1 MLCGSIVKR
10 STGGDEFV
18 LGSGWWEIAIGSKAS
33 IEASVGGD
41 YAKEEY
47 EECWLGIMVFS
58 FRRMTSSLESMEALV
73 AAKRS

>member
-41 YAKEEY
+41 YAKDSTRRSM
-47 EECWLGIMVFS
+47 GI
-58 FRRMTSSLESMEALV
+58 ALQGV
-73 AAKRS
+73 S

>member
-1 MLCGSIVKR
+1 MGSKFNKGRLVAVLCGSIVKR

-47 EECWLGIMVFS
+47 EE
-58 FRRMTSSLESMEALV
+58 SLLFVV
-73 AAKRS
+73 AY